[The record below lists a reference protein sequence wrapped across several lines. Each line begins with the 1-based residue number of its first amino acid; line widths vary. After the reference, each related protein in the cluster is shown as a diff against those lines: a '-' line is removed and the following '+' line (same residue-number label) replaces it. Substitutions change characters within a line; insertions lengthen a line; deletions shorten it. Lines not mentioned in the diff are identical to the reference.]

1 MGRQVGFPHPV
12 SPDSLRGPREEAGIM
27 GMKPPKKRQHGTVA
41 ATVGAVASASI
52 GSAKANGTKAVYF
65 PPAPGYKK
73 NLTNKDYERLA
84 EDFQEDF
91 KVIWKRT
98 ADPWRPTPDFIKTSL
113 NCSDHGPGGLVED
126 PETVYINFKVKKDI
140 DVDKA
145 LKYLAYCGIPQW
157 LIDEYYNAV
166 DDALTKNKKR
176 RGGQLTANR
185 VNAFIGKLYER
196 FFDKYKGDA
205 LRTLLR
211 KSFIEEPSQEAAV
224 YVFSK
229 LIDTVACRGISRDT
243 VKNHVFVWRARHEKA

>member
-1 MGRQVGFPHPV
+1 MGTEP
-12 SPDSLRGPREEAGIM
+12 PR
-27 GMKPPKKRQHGTVA
+27 KRQDVTVSVTGA
-41 ATVGAVASASI
+41 AASASV
-52 GSAKANGTKAVYF
+52 GSAKAKGTQVVYF

-73 NLTNKDYERLA
+73 NLTKKDYERLA

-91 KVIWKRT
+91 KAIWKRT
-98 ADPWRPTPDFIKTSL
+98 LDPWRPTPDFIKTSL
-113 NCSDHGPGGLVED
+113 NCSDHGSGGLAED
-126 PETVYINFKVKKDI
+126 PEMVNLNLVFKKDI

-145 LKYLAYCGIPQW
+145 LRYLAYCGLPDW
-157 LIDEYYNAV
+157 FVNEYYNAI

-185 VNAFIGKLYER
+185 VYAFVGKLYEK
-196 FFDKYKGDA
+196 FYGKYKGDT

-229 LIDTVACRGISRDT
+229 LINSVADRGISRDT
-243 VKNHVFVWRARHEKA
+243 LKNYVFAWRARNQRV

>member
-1 MGRQVGFPHPV
+1 
-12 SPDSLRGPREEAGIM
+12 M
-27 GMKPPKKRQHGTVA
+27 GMEPPRRKQDVTVPA
-41 ATVGAVASASI
+41 TGATVSASV
-52 GSAKANGTKAVYF
+52 GSNKSKETQVVYF

-73 NLTNKDYERLA
+73 NLTTKDYERLA

-91 KVIWKRT
+91 KAIWKRT
-98 ADPWRPTPDFIKTSL
+98 LDPWRPMLDFIKTSL

-166 DDALTKNKKR
+166 YDALKKNKKR

-211 KSFIEEPSQEAAV
+211 KSFIEEPSQ
-224 YVFSK
+224 
-229 LIDTVACRGISRDT
+229 
-243 VKNHVFVWRARHEKA
+243 